1 MRAASR
7 AVVSN
12 VTPAVATAGT
22 PVVFS
27 GYTYDPIDNH
37 AVPNKSVALGVTVNE
52 TERYYSTTSD
62 TNGVFSYTFQPL
74 PNEAGDYTV
83 GADYPYVSQISTQA
97 SFTLLGMQAVPAG
110 LRLQVLP
117 NTPLTGRLVLSNL
130 TGHALSG
137 LNVVV
142 PDLKGALTAQFAFT
156 NNTLPASGAVTVDY
170 SLLSAL
176 TRSAQVKFSAT
187 ATSAEGAQL
196 TVPFQVSV
204 VPLVAQLNADPGY
217 LARGMLRGRQTVVS
231 FDLINS
237 GGASSGDLTVR
248 LPALS
253 WMTLGSTATIPSIPA
268 GGKATVTLI
277 LNPPSDMTLGLYP
290 GTIAVA
296 NENTGV
302 SVAYQFRAVSD
313 AAGDLQ
319 VTATDDYTYYVA
331 GGPKVTNAAVTLRD
345 PFTSAIVARTNTD
358 ANGIA
363 YFTAVPE
370 GPYTLEAF
378 ADKHNAYRGS
388 VSVRAGA
395 VTDQEAFLPRQ
406 LVTYQW
412 TVVPTEIQDKYKI
425 VLESV
430 FETDVPVPNV
440 IIVEPKILLL
450 VAPGEVSQFDMKL
463 RNEGLIAAENVTV
476 GVPDDPDF
484 LVTPLVETVGTIPA
498 KSTVTVPVTVQL
510 RSTAIAKAAARKAGG
525 RVVLPKDDGCSTSS
539 LHACLPDIPLKVKYT
554 VRCGTNNKS
563 EERTADLSVIC
574 TSKSVMD
581 CLKDLK
587 TLTGTANMVSWACDT
602 LAAFLS
608 CAGPDLDPCAKMGI
622 AAACGAVVGG
632 VTGGWAG
639 AGSGAASAGGAAMP
653 ECICSRLKNLKLPAM
668 PSSGGTGS
676 ADVSYG
682 AGLATGYF
690 ASGFPTVTGYIINN
704 GNCADTPAPKS
715 AATSTTTAP
724 QSMGL
729 AAAPQFASLAAALR
743 PKGSGGVCARV
754 RIRIEQSVVLTRTAF
769 RGSLEI
775 DNGGTTNISGIR
787 VSLDFRDGTN
797 GPASDKFYMEGP
809 VVTGMGGVN
818 GDGVLAGGATGSAV
832 YTFIPTV
839 DAAPMAPASYQIG
852 GTLSYYDGG
861 ELVTVPLLSS
871 QITVYPEARL
881 DLAYFQQR
889 DVYGDDPFTTEVEP
903 SEPFT
908 LGLIVKNIG
917 AGSARNFQITSGQP
931 RIVENEKGL
940 LIDFTIIGTRVGDQ
954 AISPTLTASLGDIA
968 PGAAREVTWSMLS
981 SLQGKFISFNASFE
995 HEDELGSTNT
1005 SLINSVEIHEL
1016 THPVL
1021 ANRTND
1027 DAVLDFL
1034 VNDIPDPGNLPDTL
1048 YLSDGTVASVNVVT
1062 NGAFDAPAGA
1072 GHLHVLLTANVGG
1085 GWNYLQLPDPGA
1097 DYILAGVFRSDGKVL
1112 ALTNNAWTTDRSF
1125 PAASSGAVRENLLH
1139 LFDWAGTG
1147 GYTLY
1152 YRSTNTTPPAIIQV
1166 GPVTPFTRTG
1176 AVYSVEVVFSEPIDP
1191 GTFDY
1196 TALTLTRNGGANL
1209 ITGGAG
1215 LGFTMVSNTTYAVT
1229 GLEPYTAADGNYQFA
1244 VSGANIVDL
1253 WGNHAGNVSAST
1265 QWAKG
1270 DVPPIVESIA
1280 AISPS
1285 PRNIPVSS
1293 VTVTFSKAINAATFD
1308 YHNITLTLN
1317 GGADLITSAVTIT
1330 PQSSTTFAIR
1340 GLGALTGAEG
1350 TYTLTINA
1358 MNIQDTGGRP
1368 GLGAQSVTWDMFTT
1382 GPRIAGLQPVSTN
1395 PRNIVVQSLAL
1406 QFFRAID
1413 PATFD
1418 WHDFTLTRNGGTN
1431 LITSEATVTRAN
1443 DTNYV
1448 IGNISWVQGYAG
1460 TYSFTVNAAGIADL
1474 AGNAGAGS
1482 TNELWTMI
1490 LSTPPTPTN
1499 LMIAPD
1505 LGISSKDGLTST
1517 NAVTLSGTVGTNG
1530 LSVRIYDQTLSAD
1543 LGEAAVDGTNFSA
1556 SLAFTFQGQHHL
1568 RVTAA
1573 DVAGN
1578 VSLPASFD
1586 LFLDL
1591 IPPVASLTA
1600 VSPNPRLTPVGSVD
1614 VSFSKP
1620 INPGTLDYQDFQLV
1634 RDGGS
1639 NLITAAITVRSMAG
1653 NSYRVANLSNLTATV
1668 GTYVMTLH
1676 GASVQDL
1683 AGNAVQSDVSAAWEV
1698 QSNHPPVLAPIANR
1712 TINEGFPLTI
1722 TNAATDPDVPPQ
1734 TLTFT
1739 LGAGAPAGAVIAPA
1753 SGLFFWRPSAV
1764 QGPSTNLITIVVSD
1778 NGAPSLSATQ
1788 QFTVVVRDI
1797 LPDLLLSL
1805 GSTNMMSGATNS
1817 VPLVVHTALDLTNLA
1832 VTLGPLTDRVTN
1844 LALVALA
1851 PEVISAA
1858 LQPLGA
1864 GTYSANFALNPV
1876 LGTNAIRVLARL
1888 AFLALTNP
1896 HSAVVPLTLSAPS
1909 ARRFDG
1915 KTVAQSSASGG
1926 RVIIVAAEPVLDI
1939 NGAGAMTLY
1948 AKPNFCYALEYST
1961 NIGPDSAWTRLRP
1974 IAVTQQATPV
1984 SGLGGPFSRIFYRA
1998 VEFNPDP
2005 PYVEADR
2012 NADGS
2017 RYLTLFGKPGSA
2029 YVIQSSTA
2037 MGRPTTWSSVTNFP
2051 LSTPFAKIP
2060 VANMGTVF
2068 FRAGE
2073 IFASPPL
2080 MNVVRNADGS
2090 ADITLFGRAGYAY
2103 LLQSAPLANPDL
2115 WRILQRIALDQSF
2128 IALHLTNLTSSL
2140 LSASEY
2146 APDPSVLELSAR
2158 GDGTAGLR
2166 LFGKPGSSYSIE
2178 NTGTLGAAANWNSLF
2193 RVPLATS
2200 YANLTTIPMSQ
2211 KSAFYR
2217 SVEFTA
2223 DVPILE
2229 ALVNPDRS
2237 RKLLLYGRK
2246 AQSYAVEYTTN
2257 FSSHPSWYPLA
2268 TNTLTSS
2275 FGYVNV
2281 TNTANSIFYRL
2292 LQQ

>member
-1 MRAASR
+1 
-7 AVVSN
+7 
-12 VTPAVATAGT
+12 
-22 PVVFS
+22 
-27 GYTYDPIDNH
+27 
-37 AVPNKSVALGVTVNE
+37 
-52 TERYYSTTSD
+52 
-62 TNGVFSYTFQPL
+62 
-74 PNEAGDYTV
+74 
-83 GADYPYVSQISTQA
+83 
-97 SFTLLGMQAVPAG
+97 
-110 LRLQVLP
+110 
-117 NTPLTGRLVLSNL
+117 
-130 TGHALSG
+130 
-137 LNVVV
+137 
-142 PDLKGALTAQFAFT
+142 
-156 NNTLPASGAVTVDY
+156 
-170 SLLSAL
+170 
-176 TRSAQVKFSAT
+176 
-187 ATSAEGAQL
+187 
-196 TVPFQVSV
+196 
-204 VPLVAQLNADPGY
+204 
-217 LARGMLRGRQTVVS
+217 
-231 FDLINS
+231 
-237 GGASSGDLTVR
+237 
-248 LPALS
+248 
-253 WMTLGSTATIPSIPA
+253 
-268 GGKATVTLI
+268 
-277 LNPPSDMTLGLYP
+277 
-290 GTIAVA
+290 
-296 NENTGV
+296 
-302 SVAYQFRAVSD
+302 
-313 AAGDLQ
+313 
-319 VTATDDYTYYVA
+319 
-331 GGPKVTNAAVTLRD
+331 
-345 PFTSAIVARTNTD
+345 
-358 ANGIA
+358 
-363 YFTAVPE
+363 
-370 GPYTLEAF
+370 
-378 ADKHNAYRGS
+378 
-388 VSVRAGA
+388 
-395 VTDQEAFLPRQ
+395 
-406 LVTYQW
+406 
-412 TVVPTEIQDKYKI
+412 
-425 VLESV
+425 
-430 FETDVPVPNV
+430 
-440 IIVEPKILLL
+440 
-450 VAPGEVSQFDMKL
+450 
-463 RNEGLIAAENVTV
+463 
-476 GVPDDPDF
+476 
-484 LVTPLVETVGTIPA
+484 
-498 KSTVTVPVTVQL
+498 
-510 RSTAIAKAAARKAGG
+510 
-525 RVVLPKDDGCSTSS
+525 
-539 LHACLPDIPLKVKYT
+539 
-554 VRCGTNNKS
+554 
-563 EERTADLSVIC
+563 
-574 TSKSVMD
+574 
-581 CLKDLK
+581 
-587 TLTGTANMVSWACDT
+587 
-602 LAAFLS
+602 
-608 CAGPDLDPCAKMGI
+608 
-622 AAACGAVVGG
+622 VGG

-653 ECICSRLKNLKLPAM
+653 ECICSLLKNYKLPAL

-704 GNCADTPAPKS
+704 GNCADTPAPHS

-729 AAAPQFASLAAALR
+729 ASAPQFASLAAALR
-743 PKGSGGVCARV
+743 PKVSGGVCARV

-775 DNGGTTNISGIR
+775 DNGGNLDISGIQ
-787 VSLDFRDGTN
+787 VSLDFRDATN
-797 GPASDKFYMEGP
+797 GPASDKFFTEGP
-809 VVTGMGGVN
+809 MVAGMGRVDGS
-818 GDGVLAGGATGSAV
+818 GVLAGGATGSAV

-839 DAAPMAPASYQIG
+839 DAAPDAPASYQIG

-881 DLAYFQQR
+881 DLTYFQQR

-931 RIVENEKGL
+931 KIVENEKGL

-954 AISPTLTASLGDIA
+954 AISPSLTASLGDIA
-968 PGAAREVTWSMLS
+968 PGAAKEVTWSMLS

-995 HEDELGSTNT
+995 HEDELGGINT
-1005 SLINSVEIHEL
+1005 SLINSVAIHEL

-1034 VNDIPDPGNLPDTL
+1034 VNDIPDPENLPDTL
-1048 YLSDGTVASVNVVT
+1048 YLSDGTVAAVNVVT
-1062 NGAFDAPAGA
+1062 NGTFDGQVGA
-1072 GHLHVLLTANVGG
+1072 GHLHVLLTATVGG

-1097 DYILAGVFRSDGKVL
+1097 DYILAGVVRSDGKVL

-1125 PAASSGAVRENLLH
+1125 PASSSGAFRENLLH

-1147 GYTLY
+1147 SYTLY
-1152 YRSTNTTPPAIIQV
+1152 YRSSNTTPPAIVHV
-1166 GPVTPFTRTG
+1166 GPVTPFTQTG
-1176 AVYSVEVVFSEPIDP
+1176 AVYAVDVVFSELIDP
-1191 GTFDY
+1191 GTLDY
-1196 TALTLTRNGGANL
+1196 TALTLTRNGGSNL
-1209 ITGGAG
+1209 ITSDAG
-1215 LGFTMVSNTTYAVT
+1215 LGFTLVSNTTYSIT
-1229 GLEPYTAADGNYQFA
+1229 GLQTYTAADGNYQFT
-1244 VSGANIVDL
+1244 VSGTNVVDL
-1253 WGNHAGNVSAST
+1253 WGNAAGNVSAST

-1270 DVPPIVESIA
+1270 DVAPVVQSIA
-1280 AISPS
+1280 AVSPS
-1285 PRNIPVSS
+1285 PRNVPVSS
-1293 VTVTFSKAINAATFD
+1293 VAVTFSKAINAS
-1308 YHNITLTLN
+1308 TLNCQALTLRLN
-1317 GGADLITSAVTIT
+1317 GGANLITGAVTIT
-1330 PQSSTTFAIR
+1330 PQSSTTFTIG
-1340 GLGALTGAEG
+1340 GLESLTGAEG
-1350 TYTLTINA
+1350 TYMLTVNA
-1358 MNIQDTGGRP
+1358 TTVQDVGGLA
-1368 GLGAQSVTWDMFTT
+1368 GLGAKSVTWDMLIT
-1382 GPRIAGLQPVSTN
+1382 GPRIAALQPVTTN
-1395 PRNIVVQSLAL
+1395 PRNIVVQSLAV
-1406 QFFRAID
+1406 QFSRAID

-1418 WHDFTLTRNGGTN
+1418 WHDFTLTRNSGTN
-1431 LITSEATVTRAN
+1431 LMTSEATVTSAN

-1482 TNELWTMI
+1482 TNESWTMI

-1505 LGISSKDGLTST
+1505 LGISSNDGLTST
-1517 NAVTLSGTVGTNG
+1517 NTVTLSGTVGTND
-1530 LSVRIYDQTLSAD
+1530 LSVRIYDQTFSTD
-1543 LGEAAVDGTNFSA
+1543 LGEATVDGTNFSA

-1568 RVTAA
+1568 RVTAT

-1578 VSLPASFD
+1578 VSLPTSFD

-1591 IPPVASLTA
+1591 TPPVASLTA

-1639 NLITAAITVRSMAG
+1639 NLITAAITAQSIAG
-1653 NSYRVANLSNLTATV
+1653 NTYRVANVSNLTATV
-1668 GTYVMTLH
+1668 GTYLLTLH
-1676 GASVQDL
+1676 GAAVQDL
-1683 AGNAVQSDVSAAWEV
+1683 AGNAVLSDVSASWVV
-1698 QSNHPPVLAPIANR
+1698 QSNQPPVLDPIANR

-1734 TLTFT
+1734 ILTFT
-1739 LGAGAPAGAVIAPA
+1739 LGARAPAGAIIDSA
-1753 SGLFFWRPSAV
+1753 SGLFFWRPSVV
-1764 QGPSTNLITIVVSD
+1764 QGPSTNLITIIVSD

-1788 QFTVVVRDI
+1788 QFTVVVRDV

-1805 GSTNMMSGATNS
+1805 GSTNVMAGETNS
-1817 VPLVVHTALDLTNLA
+1817 VPLVVHTALDLTNLT
-1832 VTLGPLTDRVTN
+1832 VTLGTLTGRVTN
-1844 LALVALA
+1844 LVLLALA

-1858 LQPLGA
+1858 LQPLDA
-1864 GTYSANFALNPV
+1864 STYSANFALNPA
-1876 LGTNAIRVLARL
+1876 LGTNATRVLARL

-1896 HSAVVPLTLSAPS
+1896 HSAMVPLTLSAPN

-1915 KTVAQSSASGG
+1915 QTVARISASGG

-1939 NGAGAMTLY
+1939 NGARAMTLY

-1961 NIGPDSAWTRLRP
+1961 NIGPDSVWTRLRP
-1974 IAVTQQATPV
+1974 IAVTQLATPV
-1984 SGLGGPFSRIFYRA
+1984 SGRGGAFSRIFYRA

-2005 PYVEADR
+2005 PYVEAHR
-2012 NADGS
+2012 NLDGS

-2037 MGRPTTWSSVTNFP
+2037 VGRPTTWSSVTKFP

-2103 LLQSAPLANPDL
+2103 LLQSAPMANPDL
-2115 WRILQRIALDQSF
+2115 WRTLQRIALDQSF
-2128 IALHLTNLTSSL
+2128 IGLHLTNLTSSL

-2158 GDGTAGLR
+2158 GDGTADLR

-2178 NTGTLGAAANWNSLF
+2178 NTSALGAGANWNSLY

-2200 YANLTTIPMSQ
+2200 YANLTTIPMTQ

-2237 RKLLLYGRK
+2237 RKLLLYGQK

-2257 FSSHPSWYPLA
+2257 FSGHPSWYPLV

-2292 LQQ
+2292 EQQ